1 MNTLFDI
8 SVDEFFYP
16 DKLGGESERRKRIDR
31 MLNDMDEKEL
41 IIIEG
46 GAESKKFSRLF
57 GTWKIFAALD
67 SQLLLCDRPGPWP
80 GLLIPFVSAVRSV
93 THSLDRSSSAR
104 TIIVL
109 RSHAYP

>member
-1 MNTLFDI
+1 MKAFVTLLKNELKLNIRNMNTLFDI

-80 GLLIPFVSAVRSV
+80 GLLI
-93 THSLDRSSSAR
+93 LSSSPR
-104 TIIVL
+104 GL
-109 RSHAYP
+109 

>member
-1 MNTLFDI
+1 MNIRNMNTLFDI

-46 GAESKKFSRLF
+46 VAEGIRKARKARETEGA
-57 GTWKIFAALD
+57 
-67 SQLLLCDRPGPWP
+67 
-80 GLLIPFVSAVRSV
+80 
-93 THSLDRSSSAR
+93 
-104 TIIVL
+104 
-109 RSHAYP
+109 